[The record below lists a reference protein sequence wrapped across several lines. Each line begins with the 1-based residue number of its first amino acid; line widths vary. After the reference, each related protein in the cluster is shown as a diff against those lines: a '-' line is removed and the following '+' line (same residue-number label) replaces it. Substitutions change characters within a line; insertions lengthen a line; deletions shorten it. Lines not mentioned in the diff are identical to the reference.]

1 MVQHLLRWNE
11 TSSLHRMQGREKKA
25 VVPKASTNT
34 IKSARKKKQPRKI
47 EGAQSNKRVAP
58 VCPFGLRW
66 RNVQ

>member
-1 MVQHLLRWNE
+1 
-11 TSSLHRMQGREKKA
+11 MQGGRRHPNIP
-25 VVPKASTNT
+25 VVLKASTNT
-34 IKSARKKKQPRKI
+34 TKSARKKKKKKQPRKI